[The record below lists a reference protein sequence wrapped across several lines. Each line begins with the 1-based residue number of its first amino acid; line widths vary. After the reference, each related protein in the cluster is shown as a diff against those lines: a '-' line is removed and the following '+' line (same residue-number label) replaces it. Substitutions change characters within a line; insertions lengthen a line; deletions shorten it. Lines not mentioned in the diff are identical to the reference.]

1 MLVTVIILAVALIPT
16 GHFWWLIDHFLVS
29 ELGNIKGGDFQ
40 FDTIGVPPICYFKKL
55 DPSNS
60 QGSYKAGQIVI
71 SSHSFYQAVV
81 ENEAGYRH

>member
-1 MLVTVIILAVALIPT
+1 MLVTVTILAVALIPT
-16 GHFWWLIDHFLVS
+16 GDSWWLTEVFLVS

-40 FDTIGVPPICYFKKL
+40 VNTIGVPAICYFKKL

-60 QGSYKAGQIVI
+60 RGAYKAGQIVI